1 MQPARYWERLAEDRV
16 ICRLCS
22 HGCHIAAGG
31 LGLCGVRANQAGEL
45 FSMNYGRLAAAAV
58 DPIEKKPLFHFL
70 PGTLAY
76 SVASVGCNLSCQFCQ
91 NFEISQY
98 PRLTGR
104 IAGDNCAPDEAVRQA
119 VKSGS
124 RTIAY
129 TYTEPTIFMEYVFDT
144 ARLARE
150 QGLRNILVTNGFTS
164 TEVIRTEFP
173 QLIDAANV
181 DLKSFSERFYR
192 ELCGARLKP
201 VLQAIEAYLAAGVWI
216 EVTTLL
222 IPGENDSDEELKQIA
237 RFIKGLS
244 SQIPWHISR
253 YYPRYS
259 YHKAPPTD
267 AAALERA
274 RNIGLAEGL
283 EFVYIGNVVGQ
294 VGENT
299 VCPACG
305 RDVIARKGFSIVAM
319 NMHGSLCGHCG
330 HPVAGCF
337 E

>member
-1 MQPARYWERLAEDRV
+1 MQPARYWEKLAGTKV
-16 ICRLCS
+16 LCRLCP
-22 HGCHIAAGG
+22 HGCHIADGST
-31 LGLCGVRANQAGEL
+31 GLCGVRANQAGAL
-45 FSMNYGRLAAAAV
+45 ISLNYGRLAAAAV
-58 DPIEKKPLFHFL
+58 DPIEKKPLFHFM
-70 PGTLAY
+70 PGTQAY
-76 SVASVGCNLSCQFCQ
+76 SVAAVGCNLSCQFCQ

-104 IAGDNCAPDEAVRQA
+104 IAGDICPPEETVRQA
-119 VKSGS
+119 LSSAS

-129 TYTEPTIFMEYVFDT
+129 TYTEPTVFMEYVLDT
-144 ARLARE
+144 AQLARA
-150 QGLRNILVTNGFTS
+150 QGLRNILVTNGFTAA
-164 TEVIRTEFP
+164 EVIRDEFP
-173 QLIDAANV
+173 GLIDAANV
-181 DLKSFSERFYR
+181 DLKAFNERFYR

-201 VLQAIEAYLAAGVWI
+201 VLEAIEAYLAAGVWI

-222 IPGENDSDEELKQIA
+222 IPGENDSDEELGQIA
-237 RFIKGLS
+237 RYLKGLDAR
-244 SQIPWHISR
+244 IPWHISR
-253 YYPRYS
+253 YYPRYN

-299 VCPACG
+299 ICPACG

-330 HPVAGCF
+330 HPVAGRF